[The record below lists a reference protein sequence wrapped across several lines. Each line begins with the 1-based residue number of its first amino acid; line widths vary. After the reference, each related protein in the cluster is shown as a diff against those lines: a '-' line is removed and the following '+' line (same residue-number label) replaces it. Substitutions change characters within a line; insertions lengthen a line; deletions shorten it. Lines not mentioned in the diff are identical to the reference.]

1 MQRNSRS
8 FTVKDID
15 LFKQQALNW
24 ASQFT
29 ACCFLDNN
37 QYNEKH
43 HSYEWLLAADA
54 AYSFSPKDNV
64 LSSSLQSFYAS
75 NNDWLFGHFN
85 YNLTGI
91 VETSSKSDYVQFPD
105 LFLFCPQTVI
115 KADDN
120 MVTIFCRDHQP
131 AAIFNTITAGALQEL
146 SLANNFKIKARINRE
161 TYIETIERLRN
172 HILRGDCYE
181 INYCMEFYAENVVI
195 NPLDVYRQLTA
206 VSPNPFSCFYK
217 VNDKFLL
224 CASPERFIKKEGN
237 QIISQPIKGTIA
249 RNSANITGDEANK
262 KALYESTKER
272 SENVMVVDLIR
283 NDLSKICKE
292 NSVTVEELFGIYT
305 FPQLH
310 QMISTIKG
318 ELDENIDFKSILEAM
333 FPAGS
338 MTGAP
343 KKRVIELIEQYE
355 PTKRGIFSGAVGYI
369 TPEKNFDFN
378 VVIRSIM
385 YNQGIGYLSYQVGSG
400 ITFYSDAAEEY
411 QECLLKAKAIEKVL
425 G

>member
-1 MQRNSRS
+1 MHRHSAS
-8 FTVKDID
+8 FSVTDIN

-37 QYNEKH
+37 QYTEKH
-43 HSYEWLLAADA
+43 HSYEWLLGAEA
-54 AYSFSPKDNV
+54 AYSFSPQD
-64 LSSSLQSFYAS
+64 SLQHFFEI
-75 NNDWLFGHFN
+75 NDDWLFGHFN
-85 YNLTGI
+85 YDFNNI
-91 VETSSKSDYVQFPD
+91 VETTTSPKPDYVQFPNV
-105 LFLFCPQTVI
+105 FLFCPQTVI
-115 KADDN
+115 KADGQ
-120 MVTIFCRDHQP
+120 TITISSLDHQP
-131 AAIFNTITAGALQEL
+131 ADIFNNISAGILRKL
-146 SLANNFKIKARINRE
+146 SPTNNLEIKARIDRQ
-161 TYIETIERLRN
+161 TYIETIEILRN

-181 INYCMEFYAENVVI
+181 INYCMEFYAENAVI
-195 NPLDVYRQLTA
+195 NPLDIYWQLSI

-237 QIISQPIKGTIA
+237 KIISQPIKGTIA
-249 RNSANITGDEANK
+249 RNNADKTADEANK
-262 KALYESTKER
+262 KTLYESSKER

-283 NDLSKICKE
+283 NDLSKICRE

-318 ELDENIDFKSILEAM
+318 ELDENIDFTSILQAM

-343 KKRVIELIEQYE
+343 KKRVMQLIEQYE
-355 PTKRGIFSGAVGYI
+355 QTKRGIFSGAVGYI
-369 TPEKNFDFN
+369 SPEKNFDFN

-385 YNQGIGYLSYQVGSG
+385 YNQGSGYLSYQVGSG
-400 ITFYSDAAEEY
+400 ITFYSNAAEEY